1 MATVHR
7 LAQDRYV
14 IYVKGGLDEVL
25 ALCTNIREG
34 ETVRSL
40 TEEDQS
46 RIQASAADMSSNA
59 LRVLAFAT
67 GETSAL
73 AAPGDRAAYESGL
86 TFLGMA
92 GMIDPPR
99 PTARE
104 AVARCRRAGI
114 KPVMITGDHRLT
126 ASAIAGDLGILE
138 KQDRVVTGQDLD
150 RMDDERLREEVR
162 DIAVYARVSPE
173 HKVRIVKAWQSW
185 GDVVAMTGDG
195 VNDAPALKRADI
207 GVAMGQTGTE
217 VSKEAAAMIL
227 TDDNF
232 ATIVGAVAQGRVLY
246 MNILKAIQFL
256 LSSNLGEV
264 LLIFV
269 ATVLNLGSPLLPIH
283 ILWVNLITDSLP
295 ALALGMEPAEPD
307 VMDLPPRDP
316 RSPIFTRPLLLRV
329 IYQGLMIAGL
339 SLAAYLTGAR
349 VSPDTGHTMAFAVLA
364 FSQLTHAFNVRSNT
378 HSAFMRGKMNRWMIP
393 AFLSGVALQLCV
405 LLVPFLQGLF
415 HVAALTPAQW
425 GLVACSA

>member
-1 MATVHR
+1 
-7 LAQDRYV
+7 
-14 IYVKGGLDEVL
+14 
-25 ALCTNIREG
+25 
-34 ETVRSL
+34 
-40 TEEDQS
+40 
-46 RIQASAADMSSNA
+46 
-59 LRVLAFAT
+59 
-67 GETSAL
+67 
-73 AAPGDRAAYESGL
+73 
-86 TFLGMA
+86 
-92 GMIDPPR
+92 
-99 PTARE
+99 
-104 AVARCRRAGI
+104 
-114 KPVMITGDHRLT
+114 
-126 ASAIAGDLGILE
+126 
-138 KQDRVVTGQDLD
+138 
-150 RMDDERLREEVR
+150 MDDERLREEVR

-364 FSQLTHAFNVRSNT
+364 FSQLAHAFNVRSNT

-425 GLVACSA
+425 GLVALLSLMPLPIVEMLKALGLTGESRTKR

>member
-1 MATVHR
+1 
-7 LAQDRYV
+7 
-14 IYVKGGLDEVL
+14 
-25 ALCTNIREG
+25 
-34 ETVRSL
+34 
-40 TEEDQS
+40 
-46 RIQASAADMSSNA
+46 
-59 LRVLAFAT
+59 
-67 GETSAL
+67 
-73 AAPGDRAAYESGL
+73 
-86 TFLGMA
+86 
-92 GMIDPPR
+92 
-99 PTARE
+99 
-104 AVARCRRAGI
+104 
-114 KPVMITGDHRLT
+114 
-126 ASAIAGDLGILE
+126 
-138 KQDRVVTGQDLD
+138 
-150 RMDDERLREEVR
+150 
-162 DIAVYARVSPE
+162 
-173 HKVRIVKAWQSW
+173 
-185 GDVVAMTGDG
+185 
-195 VNDAPALKRADI
+195 
-207 GVAMGQTGTE
+207 
-217 VSKEAAAMIL
+217 MIL

-364 FSQLTHAFNVRSNT
+364 FSQLAHAFNVRSNT

-425 GLVACSA
+425 GLVALLSLMPLPIVEMLKALGLTGESRTKR

>member
-1 MATVHR
+1 
-7 LAQDRYV
+7 
-14 IYVKGGLDEVL
+14 
-25 ALCTNIREG
+25 
-34 ETVRSL
+34 
-40 TEEDQS
+40 
-46 RIQASAADMSSNA
+46 
-59 LRVLAFAT
+59 
-67 GETSAL
+67 
-73 AAPGDRAAYESGL
+73 
-86 TFLGMA
+86 
-92 GMIDPPR
+92 
-99 PTARE
+99 
-104 AVARCRRAGI
+104 
-114 KPVMITGDHRLT
+114 
-126 ASAIAGDLGILE
+126 
-138 KQDRVVTGQDLD
+138 
-150 RMDDERLREEVR
+150 MDDERLREEVR

-378 HSAFMRGKMNRWMIP
+378 HSAFMRGKLNRWMIP

-405 LLVPFLQGLF
+405 LLVPFLQGLL

-425 GLVACSA
+425 GLVALLSLMPLPIVEMLKALGLTGESRTKR